1 MADLLSTMIFIML
14 MYLSKNKISLSLAVF
29 NGLVAC
35 WLAGFTN
42 LSFYRNISQLSSY
55 QGISNYLFILVTF
68 VLIGTFYFFVL
79 QLLNWRKIAKTLSIM
94 LIILTGMT
102 SYFVN
107 QLGVDVSTSQI
118 ENVAQTDLHETLDL
132 LSFPFLLWCLATIVL
147 PMIVLYFIQIRQDS
161 FKKVVMAKLAS
172 LVIALAV
179 MGGGLFSFYSQYAP
193 IFREH
198 RQLKAQISPL
208 NVLSSGTSYLT
219 KQFEH
224 SDKTLVPYG
233 QDAHVVAAAAQ
244 TKPKILVLVVG
255 ETARAQN
262 FSLNGYSKKTNPELS
277 KLDIINFSNVE
288 SCGTQTSVSVPCM
301 FSGMPRKDY
310 DDSLASHREGLL
322 DIAQRAGYQV
332 TWIDNNSG
340 CKGVC
345 ARIKHYISP
354 KDDPRY
360 QKWCEK
366 NECRDGILI
375 DALADYLKA
384 LDVEHLKQSQL
395 IVLHQ
400 MGSHGPAY
408 YKRYPAEFKKFTPT
422 CETNNIQNCD
432 HQALVNTYDN
442 TILYTDHILAST
454 IGLLK
459 QQPVASSMLYL
470 SDHGEST
477 GESGLYL
484 HGTPY
489 MVAPEQQTHI
499 PMLFWFSSQW
509 SDQSKIYQCLSEY
522 KDSAWSQDNLFP
534 TLLGLLNI
542 QTQVLDPKLNML
554 SSCKGQI

>member
-1 MADLLSTMIFIML
+1 MLTFI
-14 MYLSKNKISLSLAVF
+14 SRNRISLSLAVF

-42 LSFYRNISQLSSY
+42 LSFYRNMSQLSSY
-55 QGISNYLFILVTF
+55 QGIGNYFFVFMTF
-68 VLIGTFYFFVL
+68 VLLSTFYFFVL
-79 QLLNWRKIAKTLSIM
+79 QLLNWRKTAKTLSIL
-94 LIILTGMT
+94 LIVITGMT

-107 QLGVDVSTSQI
+107 QLGVEISPSQI

-132 LSFPFLLWCLATIVL
+132 LSLPFLFWCIVTVVL
-147 PMIVLYFIQIRQDS
+147 PIFILCFIQIRQES
-161 FKKVVMAKLAS
+161 FKKVALTKLAS
-172 LVIALAV
+172 LVVALAV
-179 MGGGLFSFYSQYAP
+179 MGGGLFSFYGQYAP

-198 RQLKAQISPL
+198 RQLKSQISPM
-208 NVLSSGTSYLT
+208 NVLSSGTSYIR
-219 KQFEH
+219 KQFKH
-224 SDKTLVPYG
+224 TNKKLVPYG
-233 QDAHVVAAAAQ
+233 LDAHVVATAAQ
-244 TKPKILVLVVG
+244 SKPKILVVVVG

-262 FSLNGYSKKTNPELS
+262 FSLDGYGKETNPELS
-277 KLDIINFSNVE
+277 KLDIINFNNAS

-310 DDSLASHREGLL
+310 DEGLASHREGLL

-340 CKGVC
+340 CKGTC
-345 ARIKHYISP
+345 TRIKNYISP

-360 QKWCEK
+360 QKWCD
-366 NECRDGILI
+366 NGECRDGILI
-375 DALADYLKA
+375 DALTDYLKT
-384 LDVEHLKQSQL
+384 LDVGHLKQSQL

-408 YKRYPAEFKKFTPT
+408 YKRYPPEFKKFTPT

-432 HQALVNTYDN
+432 HAALINTYDN

-459 QQPVASSMLYL
+459 QQPVATSMLYL

-489 MVAPEQQTHI
+489 MVAPKEQTHI
-499 PMLFWFSSQW
+499 PMLFWFSQQWPEQSQI
-509 SDQSKIYQCLSEY
+509 DQCLSRYE
-522 KDSAWSQDNLFP
+522 DSAWSQDNLFP
-534 TLLGLLNI
+534 TVLGLLNI
-542 QTQVLDPKLNML
+542 QTQVLDEKLNML
-554 SSCKGQI
+554 TSCKGQI

>member
-1 MADLLSTMIFIML
+1 MLAFI
-14 MYLSKNKISLSLAVF
+14 SKNKISLPLALF

-55 QGISNYLFILVTF
+55 QGMSNYLFVFVTF
-68 VLIGTFYFFVL
+68 ILLSSFYFFVL
-79 QLLNWRKIAKTLSIM
+79 QLLNWRRTAKPLSI
-94 LIILTGMT
+94 ILVIMTGMT

-107 QLGVDVSTSQI
+107 QLGVEMSTAQI

-132 LSFPFLLWCLATIVL
+132 LSFPFLLWCLLTVVL
-147 PMIVLYFIQIRQDS
+147 PVVVLSFLQIQPQS
-161 FKKVVMAKLAS
+161 FKKVILTKVAS
-172 LVIALAV
+172 LVVALAV

-198 RQLKAQISPL
+198 RQLKAQISPM
-208 NVLSSGTSYLT
+208 NVLSSGTSYIR
-219 KQFEH
+219 KQFKH
-224 SDKTLVPYG
+224 ANKPLVAYG
-233 QDAHVVAAAAQ
+233 QDAHVVISATQ
-244 TKPKILVLVVG
+244 RQPKILVLVVG

-262 FSLNGYSKKTNPELS
+262 FSLDGYSKNTNPELS
-277 KLDIINFSNVE
+277 KLDILNFNNVS

-310 DDSLASHREGLL
+310 DEGLASHREGLL
-322 DIAQRAGYQV
+322 DIVQRAGYQV

-340 CKGVC
+340 CKGTC
-345 ARIKHYISP
+345 TRIKNYISP

-360 QKWCEK
+360 QKWCDHG
-366 NECRDGILI
+366 ECRDGILI
-375 DALADYLKA
+375 DALTDYLKT
-384 LDVEHLKQSQL
+384 LDMKNLKQNQL

-408 YKRYPAEFKKFTPT
+408 YKRYPAEFKKFTPI

-432 HQALVNTYDN
+432 HQALINTYDN
-442 TILYTDHILAST
+442 TIVYTDHILAST
-454 IGLLK
+454 IDLLK

-489 MVAPEQQTHI
+489 MVAPKEQTHI
-499 PMLFWFSSQW
+499 PMLFWFSQNW
-509 SDQSKIYQCLSEY
+509 SERHHIYQCLSHY

-534 TLLGLLNI
+534 TVLGLLNV
-542 QTQVLDPKLNML
+542 QTQVYDQKLDML